1 MGCLSEVRLP
11 APVTVNGQSAGV
23 VKVVARLGVVVW
35 VGPRIMGYLS
45 GSPQVGQERSVPIS
59 SAAGQV
65 PGASSQSLG
74 AVVLAGAPLLAGVV
88 HRVIMSPPI
97 IPKRGGAPPVGGRMV
112 LPPNSLFQGEV
123 GFSNVVH

>member
-1 MGCLSEVRLP
+1 MLGS
-11 APVTVNGQSAGV
+11 GSANHGNP
-23 VKVVARLGVVVW
+23 LGVTA
-35 VGPRIMGYLS
+35 GC
-45 GSPQVGQERSVPIS
+45 QEPVPIS

-74 AVVLAGAPLLAGVV
+74 AVVPAAGAPLLAAQVLV
-88 HRVIMSPPI
+88 TMSPPI